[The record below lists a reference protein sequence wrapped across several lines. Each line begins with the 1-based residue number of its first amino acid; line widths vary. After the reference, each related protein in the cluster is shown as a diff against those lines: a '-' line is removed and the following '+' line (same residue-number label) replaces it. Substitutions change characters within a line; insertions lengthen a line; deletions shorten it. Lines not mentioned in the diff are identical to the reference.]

1 MIYVTN
7 KLSIRAIAELIHT
20 TYQNVYYAIKIKGTT
35 YERYFTEIPEPTFI
49 ESGKRY
55 YDSSA
60 VEKFRQFFKMDKM
73 QKKIFNVFKVTYP
86 GKNIKYV

>member
-7 KLSIRAIAELIHT
+7 KLSPKAIAELIHT
-20 TYQNVYYAIKIKGTT
+20 TYQNVYYAIMVKGTT

-55 YDSSA
+55 YDSGA
-60 VEKFRQFFKMDKM
+60 VEKFRQFFKMDKI
-73 QKKIFNVFKVTYP
+73 QKKIFTGFIEQYQN
-86 GKNIKYV
+86 KNIKYI